1 VDDDVIKDA
10 WAVNGCSHEMFTPI
24 GKSRPVSRSTFD
36 TAEDPR
42 LAPPIGQPSPLGRRR
57 HPQSAIR
64 NPQSTIRLA
73 DLPAA
78 APLLADPPTRAGQTR
93 PAECVLTVT
102 KTGRIEVRR
111 PDGATLTWE
120 GDTLAVTR

>member
-42 LAPPIGQPSPLGRRR
+42 LAPLIGQPSPLSRR
-57 HPQSAIR
+57 R
-64 NPQSTIRLA
+64 NPQSAIRLA

-111 PDGATLTWE
+111 PDGTTLTWE